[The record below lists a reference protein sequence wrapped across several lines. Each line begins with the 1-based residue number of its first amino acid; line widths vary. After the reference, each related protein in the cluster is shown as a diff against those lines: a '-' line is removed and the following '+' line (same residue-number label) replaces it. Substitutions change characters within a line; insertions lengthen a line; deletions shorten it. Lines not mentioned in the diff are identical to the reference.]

1 MSMRYQN
8 KTIELTDTV
17 AVEEAEELLALL
29 QKYPT
34 AKLDL
39 KACTHLHAACLQVL
53 MATRM
58 TVKTW
63 PQEPKLATW
72 LRSALN

>member
-1 MSMRYQN
+1 MSMRYRN

-17 AVEEAEELLALL
+17 AVEEAEALLALL
-29 QKYPT
+29 QKHPT

-53 MATRM
+53 MATRL
-58 TVKTW
+58 TVKNW
-63 PQEPKLATW
+63 PEEPRLANW
-72 LRSALN
+72 LHSALN